1 MSKKTQWL
9 NDAAELR
16 GFLANRNIDVK
27 QFATRAGM
35 TPEQLERVLSGK
47 KSVDLA
53 TSDKIEKA
61 KKAYPLTKQVMDI
74 QIFVKRLSLAWH
86 FKSAQIAR
94 KEVCNMFV
102 VKFEGLDSNP
112 NLKQG
117 CVDYSERFEKKFSM
131 PLLFIEAQHAKKY
144 DFVWEEL
151 LD

>member
-1 MSKKTQWL
+1 MSKKDWL

-16 GFLANRNIDVK
+16 GFLSNRNIDAK

-47 KSVDLA
+47 KAIDIA
-53 TSDKIEKA
+53 TAEKIIKA

-74 QIFVKRLSLAWH
+74 QIFMKRLSLVWH

-102 VKFEGLDSNP
+102 VKFEGLESNS
-112 NLKQG
+112 NLMQS
-117 CVDYSERFEKKFSM
+117 CVDYSARFENKFAM
-131 PLLFIEAQHAKKY
+131 PLLFIDAKYAKKY

>member
-1 MSKKTQWL
+1 MSKEKWL
-9 NDAAELR
+9 NDASELR
-16 GFLANRNIDVK
+16 GFLANRNIDAK

-47 KSVDLA
+47 KAIDLA

-61 KKAYPLTKQVMDI
+61 KKAYPLTKQVMEI

-102 VKFEGLDSNP
+102 VKFDGLESNSG
-112 NLKQG
+112 LMQG
-117 CVDYSERFEKKFSM
+117 CIDYSARFEQKFSM
-131 PLLFIEAQHAKKY
+131 PLLFIDANNAKKY

>member
-16 GFLANRNIDVK
+16 GFLANRNIDAK

-53 TSDKIEKA
+53 TTEKIEKA

-74 QIFVKRLSLAWH
+74 QIFVKRLKIAWH

-102 VKFEGLDSNP
+102 VKFEGLESNP
-112 NLKQG
+112 NLMQG
-117 CVDYSERFEKKFSM
+117 CVDYSARFEKKFSM
-131 PLLFIEAQHAKKY
+131 PLLFIDANNAKKY

-151 LD
+151 FD

>member
-1 MSKKTQWL
+1 MNKKTQWL

-16 GFLANRNIDVK
+16 GFLANRNIDAK

-35 TPEQLERVLSGK
+35 TFEQLERVLSGK
-47 KSVDLA
+47 KAIDIA
-53 TSDKIEKA
+53 TAEKIVKA
-61 KKAYPLTKQVMDI
+61 KKAYPLTRQVIDI
-74 QIFVKRLSLAWH
+74 EIFVKRLSLAWH

-102 VKFEGLDSNP
+102 VKFDGLESNSG
-112 NLKQG
+112 LMQG
-117 CVDYSERFEKKFSM
+117 CIDYSARFEQKFSM
-131 PLLFIEAQHAKKY
+131 PLLFIDAQHAKKY